1 MLGFVTTNN
10 SATDATVGRLEL
22 VPEDALRLYF
32 MQAGFLD
39 RPIQPFE
46 QTHPFTILSQTL
58 VGSQVVHFADVE
70 VSAYRY
76 CSIRSSC
83 KSKPFP
89 TVLPGVRNWVLSY
102 CGFFAKSPRCARTRW
117 ISCTIPSACCP
128 FLPLLTSICTS
139 RSAWRI
145 WPI

>member
-10 SATDATVGRLEL
+10 SATDSTVGRLEL
-22 VPEDALRLYF
+22 VPEDALRLSF

-70 VSAYRY
+70 VSA
-76 CSIRSSC
+76 
-83 KSKPFP
+83 
-89 TVLPGVRNWVLSY
+89 
-102 CGFFAKSPRCARTRW
+102 
-117 ISCTIPSACCP
+117 
-128 FLPLLTSICTS
+128 
-139 RSAWRI
+139 
-145 WPI
+145 

>member
-58 VGSQVVHFADVE
+58 VGSQ
-70 VSAYRY
+70 
-76 CSIRSSC
+76 
-83 KSKPFP
+83 
-89 TVLPGVRNWVLSY
+89 
-102 CGFFAKSPRCARTRW
+102 
-117 ISCTIPSACCP
+117 
-128 FLPLLTSICTS
+128 
-139 RSAWRI
+139 
-145 WPI
+145 